1 MTKGIAEIVRDCV
14 EALKWADR
22 QFSALV
28 TEDDGDGVF
37 ARGVRGELA
46 GFGIG
51 RDKLRAAIKGAD
63 HLEAVQT
70 PQEES
75 GFRIER
81 TKDDPSLVR
90 VINVHGSFL
99 VKVAPD
105 TSAPFKSGSAVQT
118 PPTEKE

>member
-1 MTKGIAEIVRDCV
+1 MVAPMTKGIADVIREMRRFTMSRRGCDIAIVEQV
-14 EALKWADR
+14 EEW
-22 QFSALV
+22 
-28 TEDDGDGVF
+28 
-37 ARGVRGELA
+37 
-46 GFGIG
+46 
-51 RDKLRAAIKGAD
+51 AD